1 MENNWE
7 VIKEKKIEHLEKEL
21 KVFIGKLERIRS
33 NRISLEAIR
42 GLMVNYQNERKPL
55 KTIANLRI
63 SPNHELI
70 ARAFE
75 PKMTPLISK
84 TILDNQLGYKV
95 ERSTKE
101 EVYFTLTP
109 ITTQIK
115 EKLIKEV
122 KLITEEGKKT
132 FRLVHQDLKNWVKKE
147 PRLSQDQKKSYEKQA
162 DKLVKDY
169 QDKLL
174 TAEEKKIKELNS

>member
-1 MENNWE
+1 METNWE
-7 VIKEKKIEHLEKEL
+7 VIKQKKTMVLEKEL
-21 KVFIGKLERIRS
+21 EVFIGKLERIRG

-55 KTIANLRI
+55 KAIANLRI
-63 SPNHELI
+63 SPNYELV

-75 PKMTPLISK
+75 PKMTPVISK

-101 EVYFTLTP
+101 EVAFTLTP

-122 KLITEEGKKT
+122 KLITEEGKKS
-132 FRLVHQDLKNWVKKE
+132 FRLVHQDLKNWTKKE
-147 PRLSQDQKKSYEKQA
+147 SHLSQDQKKNYEKQA

-169 QDKLL
+169 QDKLVA
-174 TAEEKKIKELNS
+174 AEEKKIKELSS

>member
-1 MENNWE
+1 M
-7 VIKEKKIEHLEKEL
+7 ILEKEL
-21 KVFIGKLERIRS
+21 EVFVGKLERIRS

-42 GLMVNYQNERKPL
+42 GLMVNYQGEKKPL
-55 KTIANLRI
+55 KAVANLRI
-63 SPNHELI
+63 SPNHELVI
-70 ARAFE
+70 HSFE

-101 EVYFTLTP
+101 ETYFALTP

-122 KLITEEGKKT
+122 KSFTEEGKKN
-132 FRLVHQDLKNWVKKE
+132 FRLIHQDIKNWLKKE
-147 PRLSQDQKKSYEKQA
+147 NSLSQDQKKSYEKQG

-169 QDKLL
+169 QEKLIE
-174 TAEEKKIKELNS
+174 AEEKKIKELSS